1 MVNND
6 NTLNDYQLQHNNNS
20 NNNLHHTSTN
30 INGIISHEITD
41 KNSTSNTFFPPLN

>member
-6 NTLNDYQLQHNNNS
+6 NTLNDYQFQHNNNL
-20 NNNLHHTSTN
+20 NHTNTN
-30 INGIISHEITD
+30 INGMISHEIID